1 MKRSFVAVLSFV
13 MPTLLFAQTVPG
25 TPVIVSSYDLVAPTG
40 VAHVEELEVNGKRR
54 LHCVVTTNE
63 GKAEVTYDGRTI
75 RFGDGYFIT
84 RTTLSNTA
92 DALVGRLV
100 ATDPEGGSGTTI
112 FGVNRKTG
120 ETTFA
125 GVEQYTG
132 TLRRSHDVRIA
143 NRVLPLVVPP
153 PRVPHLTGSGTTLWM
168 ASGSPDPLATDVGN
182 ASVTPL
188 MKAKSAAL
196 GKQPSFRP
204 VPTSDCLSSALL
216 FVAAAGL
223 SVEVCLNGSLWGCV
237 SALVGLAGAFEG
249 VLTDCFPGFEYG
261 DTTGYGP

>member
-100 ATDPEGGSGTTI
+100 ATDPEGGSGT
-112 FGVNRKTG
+112 
-120 ETTFA
+120 
-125 GVEQYTG
+125 